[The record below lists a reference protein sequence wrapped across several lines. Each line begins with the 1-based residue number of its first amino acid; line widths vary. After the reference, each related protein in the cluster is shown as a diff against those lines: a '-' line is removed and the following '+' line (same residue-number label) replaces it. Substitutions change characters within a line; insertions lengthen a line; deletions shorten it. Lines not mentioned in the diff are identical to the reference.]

1 MAGMSAVRG
10 IINLIIVS
18 TFEVGINILWA
29 INEFLKFLFVNK

>member
-1 MAGMSAVRG
+1 MGAVRG

-18 TFEVGINILWA
+18 AFEVGINILWA